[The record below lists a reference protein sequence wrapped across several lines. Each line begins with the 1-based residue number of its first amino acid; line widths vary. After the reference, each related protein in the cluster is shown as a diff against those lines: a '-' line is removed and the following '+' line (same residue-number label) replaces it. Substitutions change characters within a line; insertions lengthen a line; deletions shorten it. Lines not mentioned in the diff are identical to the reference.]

1 MKAKISVT
9 LKRGILDPQGQ
20 AVLHALGS
28 LGYSGVKDVRMG
40 KLLELELAT
49 SDRAGAEAEVKAMCE
64 RLLANTII
72 EDYQIELVD

>member
-64 RLLANTII
+64 RLLANTVI
-72 EDYQIELVD
+72 EDYRIELVD